1 MDFNFRYDGSPNFPE
16 GKRFGFF
23 PAFGLGW
30 RISQEDFVS
39 KNFKFI
45 DELKIKG
52 TYGEVGNDQVPA
64 FQYLSLY
71 TFTGGYNFGQT
82 LTPSQGLIAG
92 VSPNP
97 NITWEVAKISNI
109 ALEGSFWKG
118 LLGFAVE
125 VFKQKRTNILAS
137 RGLAVPAFAAIS
149 LPNENFGVVE
159 NKGFEVQLTT
169 MKAFGD
175 FSYRFAANMMYA
187 RNKVIDIAE
196 SPNVPEWQ
204 KQTGR
209 ILGAIKVYKALGIF
223 RTQADFDASP
233 KPVGALL
240 GDIKYEDVN
249 KDGLINAS
257 DMVLVNKSNTPEI
270 PFGSQLSMN
279 YKNFSLFA
287 NFAGQTHAWTFF
299 TITGRVNSNSLE
311 DVIVNR
317 WRPGSMDSKYPRLL
331 TTGQM
336 TSDFWLKDASFI
348 RLKTLEIG
356 YDFPKRLLSKI
367 NVNSLRLYANGNNL
381 FTIDKLKWFD
391 PEGISTFGDFYPQSK
406 VYNIGF
412 NLSF

>member
-1 MDFNFRYDGSPNFPE
+1 
-16 GKRFGFF
+16 
-23 PAFGLGW
+23 
-30 RISQEDFVS
+30 
-39 KNFKFI
+39 
-45 DELKIKG
+45 
-52 TYGEVGNDQVPA
+52 
-64 FQYLSLY
+64 
-71 TFTGGYNFGQT
+71 
-82 LTPSQGLIAG
+82 
-92 VSPNP
+92 
-97 NITWEVAKISNI
+97 
-109 ALEGSFWKG
+109 
-118 LLGFAVE
+118 
-125 VFKQKRTNILAS
+125 
-137 RGLAVPAFAAIS
+137 
-149 LPNENFGVVE
+149 
-159 NKGFEVQLTT
+159 
-169 MKAFGD
+169 
-175 FSYRFAANMMYA
+175 
-187 RNKVIDIAE
+187 VIDIAE

-209 ILGAIKVYKALGIF
+209 ILGATKVYKALGIF

-240 GDIKYEDVN
+240 GDLKYEDVN

-257 DMVLVNKSNTPEI
+257 DMVLVNKSNIPEI
-270 PFGSQLSMN
+270 PFGSQVSMN

-299 TITGRVNSNSLE
+299 TITGRINSNSLE

-331 TTGQM
+331 TTGQL

-356 YDFPKRLLSKI
+356 YDFPKSLLSKI
-367 NVNSLRLYANGNNL
+367 NISSLRVYANGNNL

-406 VYNIGF
+406 IYNIGF